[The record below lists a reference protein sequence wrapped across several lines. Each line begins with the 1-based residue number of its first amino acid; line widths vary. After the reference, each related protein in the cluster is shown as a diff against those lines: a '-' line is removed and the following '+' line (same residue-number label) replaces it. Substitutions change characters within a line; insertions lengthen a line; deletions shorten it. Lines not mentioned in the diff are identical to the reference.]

1 MAVSSLIV
9 IGLFLSEFEQ
19 QRHHEGDEQI
29 NEGSHEKRR
38 GREVARDDALGVV
51 QQLRQR
57 DGGDQC
63 GILDQRD
70 GFVADGGK
78 RDADHLR
85 NDDAGHGL
93 PGVQPQ
99 HMGNF
104 ILPLVNGEQSA
115 AEDLCKIGR
124 IVQRERKYRRREAA
138 HAQILA
144 DAGDER
150 QAKIEEKEL
159 RIEHLTELVL
169 KRNKML
175 FGQKSEKAKFIN
187 DGQLAF
193 EGIFNEAEAEADK
206 SAAEPTIEKVTR
218 KSNKTGQH
226 RGRKEIRADLETKKI
241 VYELSEDHRI
251 CEECGDT
258 LVPYSEE
265 CITTRIAVIPEK
277 VYKIEYYRK
286 VYKCRNC
293 DKSGI
298 KSNIVK
304 AENQTPACII
314 EKGLPDASLV
324 ADIMQRK
331 YQLGEPLYRQEQYW
345 KLRGIYLNR
354 TSLANWVI
362 AGAKWFE
369 PVIRQLWAYA
379 YLEPVLNADETPTR
393 VLKKDGKPTKKK
405 GQMWIVCTG
414 ASASKKIALYTYR
427 DSRGKTVAEEL
438 LSGYTGVVQTDGLQ
452 SYGSGNYEN
461 AGCWA
466 HARRKFVDS
475 IPEGD
480 TACPSAQIV
489 ALIDKAAEFEREAK
503 KAGYTGEKILEMRQK
518 KIMPLLDQVYE
529 IIENLRPGKGTH
541 LYTAVTIII

>member
-1 MAVSSLIV
+1 MK
-9 IGLFLSEFEQ
+9 FC
-19 QRHHEGDEQI
+19 R
-29 NEGSHEKRR
+29 K
-38 GREVARDDALGVV
+38 DAL
-51 QQLRQR
+51 L
-57 DGGDQC
+57 
-63 GILDQRD
+63 
-70 GFVADGGK
+70 
-78 RDADHLR
+78 
-85 NDDAGHGL
+85 GL
-93 PGVQPQ
+93 VSTRPK
-99 HMGNF
+99 
-104 ILPLVNGEQSA
+104 LE
-115 AEDLCKIGR
+115 K
-124 IVQRERKYRRREAA
+124 
-138 HAQILA
+138 
-144 DAGDER
+144 
-150 QAKIEEKEL
+150 KIEEKEL

-241 VYELSEDHRI
+241 VYELSEDQRI

-541 LYTAVTIII
+541 LYTAVTYARNQKDKLYLFLSNAEVEMTNNLAERTVKPYVINRKNFLFSDTEKGADASAAVMSIIETAKRNKLDVYGYLLHLLTVLPEWGDAPADEQIKSVMPWSMALPAYCKQTYSEIQ